1 VNSIRKGDEIM
12 NIEDLEVF
20 KISHEITLK
29 IYEVTKRFP
38 NEEKYNLISQMRR
51 SASSIPMNL
60 MEGSHRLNR
69 KEYRQFSGIAR
80 GSVGELKYQLL
91 LAKDLKYIDEN
102 TYKLLRE
109 RTEIVSKM
117 LTGLV
122 KSLKSDTVTRH

>member
-1 VNSIRKGDEIM
+1 M

-20 KISHEITLK
+20 RISHELTLE
-29 IYEVTKRFP
+29 IYEITKNFP
-38 NEEKYNLISQMRR
+38 DDEKYNLTPQMRK
-51 SASSIPMNL
+51 SSSSIPMNL

-80 GSVGELKYQLL
+80 GSAGELKYQLL
-91 LAKDLKYIDEN
+91 LAKDLKYINEA

-109 RTEIVSKM
+109 RTETVSKM

-122 KSLKSDTVTRH
+122 RSLD